1 MAVKPIPDGYHTVTP
16 YLIVPDVDGMIDF
29 LKDVFAAEE
38 RSRALDGEGNVM
50 HAEVQVGDSIVM
62 MAQSND
68 EYPPTHSMLHV
79 YLEDVDEAYQRA
91 LAAGATVIRELSD
104 EFYGDRTGGVQGPF
118 GNQWWLATHVE
129 DVSEE
134 EMQRRMAE
142 EASA

>member
-1 MAVKPIPDGYHTVTP
+1 MAVNPIPDGYHSVTP

-29 LKDVFAAEE
+29 LKDVFAAGE

-50 HAEVQVGDSIVM
+50 HAEVQVGDSIIM

-68 EYPPTHSMLHV
+68 EYPPTRSMLHV
-79 YLEDVDEAYQRA
+79 YLEDVDGAYQRA
-91 LAAGATVIRELSD
+91 LASGATVIRELSD

-142 EASA
+142 MQGA